1 MIRDEEGLLTG
12 CVFLDLNTRDYGG
25 FVSDATRMLNAKLK
39 LPAGYIVPVGLSLG
53 FRYNTV
59 DYRLL

>member
-1 MIRDEEGLLTG
+1 
-12 CVFLDLNTRDYGG
+12 
-25 FVSDATRMLNAKLK
+25 MLNAKLK